1 MVRTNMN
8 AVNEESFAEKIW
20 LDYFNTYL
28 FSNGII
34 DKDEFEKMSIKI
46 SDRYRSL
53 NNDDN

>member
-1 MVRTNMN
+1 MN